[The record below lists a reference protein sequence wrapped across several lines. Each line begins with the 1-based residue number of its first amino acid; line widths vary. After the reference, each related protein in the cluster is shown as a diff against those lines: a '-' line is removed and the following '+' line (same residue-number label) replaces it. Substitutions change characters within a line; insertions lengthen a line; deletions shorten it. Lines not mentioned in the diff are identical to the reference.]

1 MTNCSAPAPTALHL
15 ARILAPVDFS
25 DRCRRATRDAELLA
39 RRFGSVVV
47 LLHAVAPVAIPFGP
61 AEAMAYTTT
70 ADISREQM
78 DQMAPV
84 LESVLADELR
94 GVSTCRVLVEG
105 SPAHAITEHAAERH
119 CDLIVMPTHGYGALH
134 RIVAGSVTTEVLRH
148 APCPVWTGC
157 HFDET
162 PEPVR
167 PRSVVCAAG
176 LTAHDEAAEAW
187 AAGLA
192 RAYDARFQ
200 VLDAPPPYSDP
211 DYIAARAKAAEADV
225 LVVSRGPRT
234 YSLVRACHCPVVAV

>member
-1 MTNCSAPAPTALHL
+1 MTNCGAPAALKL

-25 DRCRRATRDAELLA
+25 DRCRRATRDAESLA

-47 LLHAVAPVAIPFGP
+47 LLHAVAPVDIPFGP
-61 AEAMAYTTT
+61 AEAMAYTST

-78 DQMAPV
+78 EQMALV
-84 LESVLADELR
+84 LESFLADEFR
-94 GVSTCRVLVEG
+94 GVATCRVLVEG
-105 SPAHAITEHAAERH
+105 DPARAIADYAADHR

-148 APCPVWTGC
+148 APCPIWTGC

-162 PEPVR
+162 PEPAR
-167 PRSVVCAAG
+167 PRSVLCATG
-176 LTAHDEAAEAW
+176 LTAHDELAEAW

-192 RAYDARFQ
+192 HAYDARFQ

-211 DYIAARAKAAEADV
+211 DYIAARAQAAEADV